1 MLAVLPFFHIF
12 ALTAVMNVSIARG
25 STLVALPRFDF
36 EAVMAA
42 IRRCRPTVFPGVPTL
57 FKALLDKGA
66 TAEDLS
72 SLRSCV
78 SGGAPLPAQV
88 KEDFEARSGCSVTE
102 GYGLTEA
109 SPVCFSNPPGEGNRV
124 RHHRPARARHAGPRS
139 ARWTTLRRPCRWA
152 RRASSAW
159 PGRR

>member
-1 MLAVLPFFHIF
+1 M
-12 ALTAVMNVSIARG
+12 
-25 STLVALPRFDF
+25 
-36 EAVMAA
+36 
-42 IRRCRPTVFPGVPTL
+42 PTL

-78 SGGAPLPAQV
+78 SGGAPLPLQV
-88 KEDFEARSGCSVTE
+88 KEDFEARCGCSVTE

-109 SPVCFSNPPGEGNRV
+109 SPVCFSNPPGEGNRAGTIGL
-124 RHHRPARARHAGPRS
+124 PDPRHAGRDPLAGRS
-139 ARWTTLRRPCRWA
+139 FARRCRSA
-152 RRASSAW
+152 RRASSAS